1 MDKYP
6 NVFRTQG
13 LLDLKKCFGSI
24 EEKPKKKGNL
34 RIVPQFNSDDYDW
47 PDEYDDYLNEYDDY
61 LDKYDDYLDEDISGV
76 SGAAGFNFLYD
87 PMRCEMCDDGTRYKI
102 INTIVDSDGEPTL
115 FEVQCPKCRFPT
127 DVSPEEI
134 IRFNGRS
141 ETDKIA
147 KMISKYQKFAKM
159 NDPDFM
165 DDYDLPDLDDEDLS
179 DLQLDQAVNPGYK
192 PVGFEEDPFVDDE
205 LGPKYDE
212 YLKSIEEDP
221 FVDDE
226 LRPEYDEYLKLIEE
240 DPDLDADYFSKGP
253 DVNLEDEKDLES
265 ENNFKN
271 IMKKYIR

>member
-34 RIVPQFNSDDYDW
+34 RVVPQFDSDDYDW
-47 PDEYDDYLNEYDDY
+47 PDEYDDYLDE
-61 LDKYDDYLDEDISGV
+61 YDDYLDEDISGV

-141 ETDKIA
+141 EIDKIA

-205 LGPKYDE
+205 LGPEYDE
-212 YLKSIEEDP
+212 YLKS
-221 FVDDE
+221 
-226 LRPEYDEYLKLIEE
+226 IEE

-265 ENNFKN
+265 KNNFKK
-271 IMKKYIR
+271 IMEKYIR